1 MWDNIEGF
9 KGATAVVVVVIAT
22 RGAAPAHLVCTTT
35 LGKPPMPVFFR
46 SLLPAQL
53 ATRPPRIRAEVLP
66 HVAGGV
72 LELRH
77 TPGTA
82 TAPWRDPLYGALQ
95 AWKRGSLTP
104 GQGVPATRGFSAQYV
119 VVGNLRFPR
128 CCGKGGVPRG

>member
-1 MWDNIEGF
+1 MKANAVSRVLPPQPHPLIPASAAVVEVGRVWRSIWYSLLYNIEGF
-9 KGATAVVVVVIAT
+9 KGATVVVIAT

-53 ATRPPRIRAEVLP
+53 ATRPPLIRAEVLP

-82 TAPWRDPLYGALQ
+82 TAPWRDPLCGALQ
-95 AWKRGSLTP
+95 ARN
-104 GQGVPATRGFSAQYV
+104 QGAAS
-119 VVGNLRFPR
+119 
-128 CCGKGGVPRG
+128 